1 MASPGPPANSSV
13 PSRPVG
19 SASRSWPPPS
29 PVISHPLLVGEP
41 LERRLYQEAIA
52 ARCVKHATLVVLPTG
67 LGKTVI
73 ALQVILSALDHG
85 KVLFL
90 APTKP
95 LAEQHYN
102 FLRSR
107 LRSPPEG
114 QEAEAGKEAKTGA
127 KGKGQGAKL
136 LAQTTRT
143 TDGANEDNEA
153 ETGPWVS
160 IALFT
165 GSVPPAKREAGYQ
178 QARLIVATPQVIEN
192 DILQRRLRLNE
203 FSLVIYDEAHRAVG
217 NYAYVFVAEIHRA
230 SRSGQR
236 AHKRI
241 AGEDLKDTTDDHG
254 NGANEWEALALG
266 MTASP
271 GSQKEQIL
279 QVCSNLGL
287 THIEKRTDFDTDVI
301 RYIQPI
307 KTHWLT
313 VELPEQLKTIR
324 DELKMASQ
332 GAIKQLYGWGLLA
345 RPRMVSTKMLLD
357 CGRAIE
363 QRLHASGGQ
372 PQAFLFQARSLQA
385 MALKLGHAQEVA
397 ETQGLEQLITY
408 FEKLQTE
415 LHSGRSSRATKKLSV
430 NPHIKRAARL
440 ARESQAV
447 HPKLLR
453 LSRLVEQLFDRQPG
467 GQFIIFAN
475 YRVTSD
481 LIVERL
487 ATVDGARPV
496 RFVGQGRRVGDK
508 GLTQKEQKEILEAFR
523 RGEHNLLVATSVG
536 EEGLDIPST
545 DGVIFYEPVPS
556 AIRLIQ
562 RRGRTGRNRPGAV
575 YILLTK
581 DSRDEAYYWASRNRE
596 KQMRSLLQDGFPAED
611 LNFEMPTAA
620 ELESIIH
627 TSSKSSIDPDQVDGI
642 GVEGSPSKAQQ
653 AVPDIV
659 PDPETPADHDPR
671 TEPDPDPVADGEPD
685 GDGTTNEPLMRS
697 TMDLSNDKT
706 KDKTKD
712 ASKGV
717 SKNGLKDTTMHASKN
732 GSKNGSKN
740 AFMDSSQLSRSTG
753 AMRPGSV
760 SSSTKDRDAPFVNP
774 QSHSRGQAS
783 LGDFEPPKA
792 KTPRDETS
800 DPESPVMEIVIDHR
814 EMASGVARE
823 LHRRGVPFRARQLPV
838 GDFLVGPRVGVERK
852 TTEDFLGSLVEG
864 KLFGQVRALGAA
876 FPRPLLVLEGTDL
889 FTLRQIDS
897 EAIYGA
903 LTTIASD
910 FGLPILSTAND
921 RETAAVLTALL
932 TREARRKQGGKAVPV
947 RSAKPG
953 LGPSE
958 RQRYLVEGLPGV
970 SGALAERLLDH
981 FGSVGAIFRTDEA
994 SLKEVEGIGPGKAK
1008 AIIEALNRPWIG
1020 RRPSSPQD

>member
-1 MASPGPPANSSV
+1 
-13 PSRPVG
+13 
-19 SASRSWPPPS
+19 
-29 PVISHPLLVGEP
+29 VISHPLLVGEP

-52 ARCVKHATLVVLPTG
+52 AECVKRSTLVVLPTG

-95 LAEQHYN
+95 LAEQHYH
-102 FLRSR
+102 FLSSR
-107 LRSPPEG
+107 LRAPQEKEASEEEEEEAVEQEG
-114 QEAEAGKEAKTGA
+114 ETGKEAEPSVTI
-127 KGKGQGAKL
+127 
-136 LAQTTRT
+136 T
-143 TDGANEDNEA
+143 
-153 ETGPWVS
+153 
-160 IALFT
+160 LFT
-165 GSVPPAKREAGYQ
+165 GSVPPAKREAAYKL
-178 QARLIVATPQVIEN
+178 ARLIVATPQVIEN

-217 NYAYVFVAEIHRA
+217 NYAYVFVAEVHRA
-230 SRSGQR
+230 SHSGQR
-236 AHKRI
+236 ARQGM
-241 AGEDLKDTTDDHG
+241 AGGGSKGSTHDRGDG
-254 NGANEWEALALG
+254 SNQWQALALG

-271 GSQKEQIL
+271 GSQKGQIL

-287 THIEKRTDFDTDVI
+287 THIEKRSDFDTDVI

-313 VELPEQLKTIR
+313 VELPQQLKTVR
-324 DELKMASQ
+324 DELKLASQ
-332 GAIKQLYGWGLLA
+332 GAIKRLHGWGLLP
-345 RPRMVSTKMLLD
+345 RPRMVSTRMLLD

-363 QRLHASGGQ
+363 QRLHASGGK
-372 PQAFLFQARSLQA
+372 PPAYLYQARSLQA

-397 ETQGLEQLITY
+397 ETQGLEQLINY

-430 NPHIKRAARL
+430 NPHVKRAARL
-440 ARESQAV
+440 ARESQTD
-447 HPKLLR
+447 HPKLTR
-453 LSRLVEQLFDRQPG
+453 LSRLVAQLFERQPG

-475 YRVTSD
+475 YRVTAD

-487 ATVDGARPV
+487 ASVDGARPV
-496 RFVGQGRRVGDK
+496 RFVGQGRRSGDK

-523 RGEHNLLVATSVG
+523 NGEHNLLVATSVG

-596 KQMRSLLQDGFPAED
+596 KQMRSLLQEGFPADD
-611 LNFEMPTAA
+611 LAFELPTAA
-620 ELESIIH
+620 ELEALVHARS
-627 TSSKSSIDPDQVDGI
+627 SSIPNIVTDEAVDEAVNDMPPPEPEPATASEPGEQQ
-642 GVEGSPSKAQQ
+642 GTGDGSKMPSKPNVSPA
-653 AVPDIV
+653 
-659 PDPETPADHDPR
+659 PEREKAPKVQTVGRNEGGEER
-671 TEPDPDPVADGEPD
+671 T
-685 GDGTTNEPLMRS
+685 
-697 TMDLSNDKT
+697 
-706 KDKTKD
+706 
-712 ASKGV
+712 
-717 SKNGLKDTTMHASKN
+717 
-732 GSKNGSKN
+732 
-740 AFMDSSQLSRSTG
+740 
-753 AMRPGSV
+753 
-760 SSSTKDRDAPFVNP
+760 APP
-774 QSHSRGQAS
+774 PPHGQAS
-783 LGDFEPPKA
+783 LGDFQPPPA
-792 KTPRDETS
+792 EAS
-800 DPESPVMEIVIDHR
+800 DPDEPSLEILVDHR
-814 EMASGVARE
+814 EMASGVIRE
-823 LHRRGVPFRARQLPV
+823 LHRRGLPFQARQLAV

-864 KLFGQVRALGAA
+864 KLFGQVRALAAA

-903 LTTIASD
+903 LSTIACD
-910 FGLPILSTAND
+910 FGLPVLSTANE

-932 TREARRKQGGKAVPV
+932 ARETRRKEGGKAVPV
-947 RSAKPG
+947 RTARPG

-958 RQRYLVEGLPGV
+958 RQRFMVEGLPGV

-981 FGSVGAIFRTDEA
+981 FGSVGAIFKADEEG
-994 SLKEVEGIGPGKAK
+994 LREVAGIGPGKAR
-1008 AIIEALNRPWIG
+1008 AILEAVHRPWI
-1020 RRPSSPQD
+1020 RRPSKGTQD